1 VKYSLPPRQK
11 VTLLSIVGLL
21 VVGYDFSDFPPAF
34 VGSRRYPF
42 TNTIPPHQQAF
53 LFVTMK
59 FVLRKT
65 DKKKKE

>member
-1 VKYSLPPRQK
+1 

-21 VVGYDFSDFPPAF
+21 VVGYDFSAFSPAF
-34 VGSRRYPF
+34 FESRRYSF

-53 LFVTMK
+53 LFVAMK